1 MRRNQQ
7 FSVSCRPSDWEAIRQ
22 RANEA
27 GMTISSFVVACA
39 LEDEDD
45 MRLALSET
53 DQRDLLNRV
62 NRTLLTL
69 EDLTAPLP
77 GSDVTAVEALS
88 FLYLAARGYQKKRD
102 DRPRQQEPGS

>member
-7 FSVSCRPSDWEAIRQ
+7 FSVSCRQSDWEAIRE
-22 RANEA
+22 RAKDA
-27 GMTISSFVVACA
+27 GMTISRFIVACA

-62 NRTLLTL
+62 NRTLLIL
-69 EDLTAPLP
+69 EDLMAPLP
-77 GSDVTAVEALS
+77 GSEVTAMEALS
-88 FLYLAARGYQKKRD
+88 FLYSTARDFQAQRQS
-102 DRPRQQEPGS
+102 REQQQEPGS